1 MKTVMAIEKRE
12 DTSPGEGKGK
22 YGDVKF
28 ADEKNKKYPID
39 TEAHVRAALSYWGQA
54 KNRDKYS
61 AEDQKTIG
69 GRIRAAAKKLGIGTS
84 DDGDGGEKDKA
95 ESALVYA
102 SVPIDLGGE
111 TPSEIV
117 YMPKADS
124 VTITPM
130 VGGKAKAVTLKVDA
144 SVAEALQGDLAKR
157 LDDPVRPYAGFD
169 HKVGAASFLPKEF
182 RWDEERGVIL
192 EVDWTKPGEEAV
204 QGRGHSYF
212 SPTFLLNDKGQIA
225 GLPKTGEVGSLTNNP
240 AFRERKMKIAASAD
254 DDKSE
259 ENTMIKVAEKLVEL
273 EVITAEQADDEA
285 LVINAVVGMHEALG
299 LSQAANARLV
309 SENTALQAKVA
320 DVQKAEAT
328 SVIEAAIAEGKIGSK
343 DKDSIAFFT
352 AQLIASPET
361 TKKVLASMPANP
373 LLQKVIDVKVSDTK
387 RVAGGT
393 SAADLVQAQH
403 LAIAEVQEAHPG
415 LNYTDAFNKARREH
429 PEIFPVEA

>member
-12 DTSPGEGKGK
+12 DVSPGEGKSK
-22 YGDVKF
+22 YGDVTF
-28 ADEKNKKYPID
+28 ADAKNKKYPLD
-39 TEAHVRAALSYWGQA
+39 TEAHVRAALSYWGMP
-54 KNRDKYS
+54 KNRAKYS

-69 GRIRAAAKKLGIGTS
+69 GKIRAAAKKLGIGE
-84 DDGDGGEKDKA
+84 DDGDGEKDKA

-117 YMPKADS
+117 YMPKADQ
-124 VTITPM
+124 VTITP
-130 VGGKAKAVTLKVDA
+130 VVSGKAKSVTLKVDA
-144 SVAEALQGDLAKR
+144 SVAETLQTDLVKR
-157 LDDPVRPYAGFD
+157 LEDPVRPYAGFD

-212 SPTFLLNDKGQIA
+212 SPTFLLNEKGQIA

-285 LVINAVVGMHEALG
+285 LVINAVTGMHEALN

-328 SVIEAAIAEGKIGSK
+328 TVIEAAIAEGKIPAKNQGVI
-343 DKDSIAFFT
+343 DFWMG
-352 AQLIASPET
+352 QLIANPEQA
-361 TKKVLASMPANP
+361 KKAMAATFQANP

-387 RVAGGT
+387 RVVGGT

-403 LAIAEVQEAHPG
+403 LAIAEVQEKHPG
-415 LNYTDAFNKARREH
+415 LNYTDAFNKAKREH